1 MGWVGGEGGGLRR
14 GGMALLLLKP
24 VTAACDRLA
33 HGCCPEDRPS
43 PVFLGF
49 AVLLNG
55 PVAAYALA
63 IGVRQAGSGCDDRLP
78 TFLLVAAGV
87 NAAMIAFAGYLYRKF
102 SRPYSRHDP
111 DDSGPWARASN
122 ICLNDPGA
130 ALFILVLIF
139 SAIWANLGLSWARRG
154 GCEARELTQAVR
166 LVGSLMNV
174 FLLAGAGVL
183 LFSLGV
189 ESCRHHDRQGG
200 ILQDF
205 WGGPSNFAERE
216 SSTRGR
222 GQSRAGQGRWAGA
235 GNAAGAVGAALVSLF
250 GDPPNT
256 TAGRAAERETWRS
269 NESIREPVP
278 AFSGPNATRSGS
290 RGSET
295 TPVDPPPPYSAAPPQ
310 FPSMPRPES
319 SQVEE
324 VAIGIPVHG
333 DPQPSAKG
341 GVEGETAPP
350 KYAADTRPSA
360 PPAPCE
366 VEPQPAVGP
375 SRARNSEG
383 GPRPA
388 TGSDIRDERLQQAK
402 QATKQAAGV
411 AQKQALL
418 AMKGVGKA
426 MAKFGKALEEQAASS
441 SSKAGPGSK
450 NSPSDNRR
458 G

>member
-1 MGWVGGEGGGLRR
+1 
-14 GGMALLLLKP
+14 MALLLLKP
-24 VTAACDRLA
+24 VATACDRLGR
-33 HGCCPEDRPS
+33 GCCPEDGPS
-43 PVFLGF
+43 PLFLGF

-63 IGVRQAGSGCDDRLP
+63 MGVRQAGSGCDDRLH
-78 TFLLVAAGV
+78 TFLFVAAGV

-130 ALFILVLIF
+130 ALFILVFIF

-174 FLLAGAGVL
+174 FLLAGAGVM

-200 ILQDF
+200 MLQDF

-216 SSTRGR
+216 SSARGR
-222 GQSRAGQGRWAGA
+222 GQSRAGQSRWVGT

-250 GDPPNT
+250 GAPPNT
-256 TAGRAAERETWRS
+256 TAGRAPERETWRP
-269 NESIREPVP
+269 NESAREPAP
-278 AFSGPNATRSGS
+278 AFRGPNETRSGN
-290 RGSET
+290 RGSEA
-295 TPVDPPPPYSAAPPQ
+295 TPADPPPPYSAAPSQ
-310 FPSMPRPES
+310 YPSMSRPES

-333 DPQPSAKG
+333 APQPSDKG
-341 GVEGETAPP
+341 GVGGKAAPP
-350 KYAADTRPSA
+350 TYAADTRPSA

-366 VEPQPAVGP
+366 AEPQPAVGP
-375 SRARNSEG
+375 PRAGTSEG
-383 GPRPA
+383 GARQA
-388 TGSDIRDERLQQAK
+388 TGSDIRDERLQQAKEATK

-426 MAKFGKALEEQAASS
+426 MAKLGKALEEQAASS
-441 SSKAGPGSK
+441 SNKAGPGSK
-450 NSPSDNRR
+450 NNPSDNR
-458 G
+458 GS